1 MVASAA
7 KTVTEYLA
15 SLPADRRKELAAVR
29 ATLKKKMPKGY
40 KEVMRWGMIV
50 WEIPLTAYPRTHN
63 TQPLCYAALTAQK
76 RHLSL
81 YLMGAYLHPD
91 QAAAIK
97 AGFAA
102 AGKRLDMGKSCIRF
116 RRAEDLP
123 LTVIGQAVA
132 AIPPGRYIVRYE
144 ELIRRPRR

>member
-1 MVASAA
+1 MVASTA

-15 SLPADRRKELAAVR
+15 SLPPERRKELAAVR
-29 ATLKKKMPKGY
+29 TMVKQKMPKGY
-40 KEVMRWGMIV
+40 KEVLRWGMIV
-50 WEIPLTAYPRTHN
+50 WEIPFTKYSDTHN
-63 TQPLCYAALTAQK
+63 RQPLCYAALAAQK
-76 RHLSL
+76 HLLSL
-81 YLMGAYLHPD
+81 YLMGAYMHPE
-91 QAAAIK
+91 QAVAIK
-97 AGFAA
+97 AAFKA

-123 LTVIGQAVA
+123 LADIGKAVA